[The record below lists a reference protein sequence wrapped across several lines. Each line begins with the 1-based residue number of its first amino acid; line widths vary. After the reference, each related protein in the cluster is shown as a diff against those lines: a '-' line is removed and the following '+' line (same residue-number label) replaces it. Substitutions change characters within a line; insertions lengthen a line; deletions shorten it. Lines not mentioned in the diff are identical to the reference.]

1 MMTRQ
6 RPRHGCRFV
15 DHRRA
20 HWLHLDRVAGAVCEE
35 DVQLIA
41 FARDMRH
48 TPLHQSRRPPPGCD
62 TVSAR
67 FAALISTLMWRA
79 GALRQRASGHPRQP
93 EGGGGGSQ
101 GRV

>member
-48 TPLHQSRRPPPGCD
+48 TPLHQSRRPPPG
-62 TVSAR
+62 
-67 FAALISTLMWRA
+67 L
-79 GALRQRASGHPRQP
+79 ASPPGILEFSCPP
-93 EGGGGGSQ
+93 P
-101 GRV
+101 V